1 VNSWIGVKFLLP
13 ILLPISVAGWLLFA
27 IGAAQFPL
35 WGIWYISRHSEGTI
49 WKVRLNINMKIYYYF
64 LKDPKSLIL
73 NTFFLIKKVLYF
85 IILQLFKY

>member
-49 WKVRLNINMKIYYYF
+49 WKVRLYVILKIFYYF
-64 LKDPKSLIL
+64 LKYPISLIC
-73 NTFFLIKKVLYF
+73 NTFFLIQKDLYF
-85 IILQLFKY
+85 IILQLFK